1 MSDPFFSLAV
11 RRSDTGT
18 VVSVA
23 GDLDVATAPP
33 LADALAAADGDV
45 TVDLCSTMFADPSTL
60 GVLLGGRAEC
70 RTMRAE
76 RRTGGA
82 VARLLALTGT
92 DLCFVAGC
100 SRIALRAAQK
110 QWRLSRPTHGN
121 CSLHWSLVPSPL
133 GLPGGR

>member
-23 GDLDVATAPP
+23 GELDVATAPA
-33 LADALAAADGDV
+33 LADALAAAAADGDV
-45 TVDLCSTMFADPSTL
+45 TVDLCSTTFADPSTL
-60 GVLLGGRAEC
+60 GVLLGARAEC
-70 RTMRAE
+70 RTMRVE

-92 DLCFVAGC
+92 DTLFR
-100 SRIALRAAQK
+100 SR
-110 QWRLSRPTHGN
+110 
-121 CSLHWSLVPSPL
+121 V
-133 GLPGGR
+133 